1 MTERSTE
8 ESGSPSGAPAQSM
21 MPIKG
26 GEGGMAGG
34 KFEESSDR
42 VANVYHRPK
51 NGIPGRR
58 GLEDGVGE
66 HAAVPADVLDPAGLV
81 VLEPVLRAFHD
92 VEFPVRIVGLAVLA
106 GLVVAPGPVDG
117 AVVLGDVKVDR
128 PG

>member
-1 MTERSTE
+1 DGIRDFHVTGVQTCALPIS
-8 ESGSPSGAPAQSM
+8 PAQSM

-66 HAAVPADVLDPAGLV
+66 HAAVPADVLDPAGLSSEERRV
-81 VLEPVLRAFHD
+81 GKTHSALRSHN
-92 VEFPVRIVGLAVLA
+92 R
-106 GLVVAPGPVDG
+106 
-117 AVVLGDVKVDR
+117 
-128 PG
+128 